1 MLGPKIC
8 YRFWVFIRPN
18 DCVLVM
24 MNLEGSVIDCLRWQ
38 KRSSV
43 ILVAVVSCVML
54 AACDLFDGVFGNED
68 ERILPG
74 ERIAVLT
81 KTDDLVAGS
90 PSLNPSPARV
100 VLPRPVVNPSWPQEG
115 GSASRAMGHLA
126 ASGPLLKQW
135 QVNIG
140 EGSSSERRLLA
151 RPIIG
156 DGRVYVID
164 AESEISAFDFATG
177 AQLWSIDSG
186 SDLDEEE
193 TFGGGLAYDKG
204 RVFATT
210 GFAYAIALDAASG
223 EEIWR
228 AELPGPMRA
237 APTVNQGLVFVVT
250 IDNQVFALDENTGE
264 RLWSHVG
271 VAEIASILGG
281 TSPAVAE
288 GVIILPYSSGEIY
301 ALRAASGR
309 ELWRENLGAVDRF
322 DALSSIADIAGLP
335 VISDNRVFVI
345 SHSGRMVALD
355 VRSGLRLWE
364 RNIGGIQTP
373 WVAGDYLFVLTNS
386 GQLLCLKVVDG
397 STVWGVGLQLFE
409 DMEDREDRIVWH
421 GPLLAGDRLIMV
433 GTHGE
438 ILSISP
444 YTGRPLG
451 IAKISGPVA
460 LTPSIAQETVV
471 LLDET
476 ADLFALR

>member
-1 MLGPKIC
+1 
-8 YRFWVFIRPN
+8 
-18 DCVLVM
+18 M
-24 MNLEGSVIDCLRWQ
+24 MNNVISAIDCMRWQ
-38 KRSSV
+38 KRSSAV
-43 ILVAVVSCVML
+43 LAVLVTCLML
-54 AACDLFDGVFGNED
+54 SACDLFDGILAEKD
-68 ERILPG
+68 ERVLPG

-81 KTDDLVAGS
+81 KTDDSVSGS
-90 PSLNPSPARV
+90 MPLGQSLNRV
-100 VLPRPVVNPSWPQEG
+100 ALPRPVVNSSWPQEG
-115 GSASRAMGHLA
+115 GSASRFMGHLA

-135 QVNIG
+135 QVSIG

-156 DGRVYVID
+156 DERVYTLD
-164 AESEISAFDFATG
+164 AESKISAFDFATG
-177 AQLWSIDSG
+177 ARLWSVESL

-193 TFGGGLAYDKG
+193 TFGGGLAYDNG

-210 GFAYAIALDAASG
+210 GFVYAIALDAANG

-228 AELPGPMRA
+228 TELPGPMRA
-237 APTVNQGLVFVVT
+237 APTVSDGLVFVVT

-271 VAEIASILGG
+271 IAEIASILGG
-281 TSPAVAE
+281 TSPAVARD
-288 GVIILPYSSGEIY
+288 VIVLPYSSGEIY

-309 ELWRENLGAVDRF
+309 ELWRESLGAVDRF

-335 VISDNRVFVI
+335 VIRDNRVFII

-355 VRSGLRLWE
+355 LRSGVRLWE

-373 WVAGDYLFVLTNS
+373 WVAGEYLFVLTNT
-386 GQLLCLKVVDG
+386 GQLLCLQVSDG
-397 STVWGVGLQLFE
+397 RTVWEAGLQPFE

-421 GPLLAGDRLIMV
+421 GPLLAGDRLIMA
-433 GTHGE
+433 GSHGE
-438 ILSISP
+438 ILSVSP

-451 IAKISGPVA
+451 IAKISDPVA
-460 LTPSIAQETVV
+460 VIPSIAQETVV
-471 LLDET
+471 FLDET